1 MSPHRSRIAV
11 SAILAAMAGA
21 VRTPI
26 GLDARLPTRRTLDER
41 LFVRWPG
48 AFAALG
54 RVLGLLPPR
63 SRLRRALLR
72 RATLSGWAAW
82 ARGDLDL
89 MLVRYAPD
97 CHVEPLRELVAAGMP
112 SSYHGHAGWREMAAD
127 WREAWERMDLFP
139 QEIIDAGNPVVI
151 LGRFHLRARGSGIEF
166 DTPVGQVVWAERG
179 LIVRDHINNWDEA
192 LRVAGIPT
200 TVVGTD
206 RPRVTST

>member
-1 MSPHRSRIAV
+1 
-11 SAILAAMAGA
+11 MAGV

-26 GLDARLPTRRTLDER
+26 GPDARLPSRRTLDER

-48 AFAALG
+48 AYAAFARALL
-54 RVLGLLPPR
+54 RLPAR

-72 RATLSGWAAW
+72 RSVLSGWAAW

-97 CHVEPLRELVAAGMP
+97 VRFEPLHEIVAAGMRD
-112 SSYHGHAGWREMAAD
+112 SYHGHAGMREVAAD
-127 WREAWERMDLFP
+127 MLEAWERMDTFP

-151 LGRFHLRARGSGIEF
+151 LGRLHLRARGSGIEF

-179 LIVRDHINNWDEA
+179 LVVRDHFNNWDEA
-192 LRVAGIPT
+192 LRVAGIPARA
-200 TVVGTD
+200 VGESRRETA
-206 RPRVTST
+206 V

>member
-1 MSPHRSRIAV
+1 
-11 SAILAAMAGA
+11 MARV

-26 GLDARLPTRRTLDER
+26 GPDARLPTRRPLDER
-41 LFVRWPG
+41 LYVRWPG
-48 AFAALG
+48 AYAAS
-54 RVLGLLPPR
+54 RAVLLLPPR

-72 RATLSGWAAW
+72 RSALSGWAAW

-97 CHVEPLRELVAAGMP
+97 VRLEPLHEIVAAGMRN
-112 SSYHGHAGWREMAAD
+112 SYHGHAGLREVTAD

-151 LGRFHLRARGSGIEF
+151 LGRLHLRARGSGIEF

-179 LIVRDHINNWDEA
+179 LVVRDHFNNWDEA
-192 LRVAGIPT
+192 LRVAGIPAT
-200 TVVGTD
+200 AVGESRRAT
-206 RPRVTST
+206 PV